1 MVWRGILSYTK
12 RREEI
17 RRYIE
22 IIEGAIKKSKNNTD
36 LTYRITELKQDINND
51 FFTVLVVGEFK
62 RGKSTFVNALLG
74 EELMITNVIPETAT
88 IQAIMYGEEKL
99 AEIVYENGE
108 KERGEANK
116 EFLRRFSPKNLP
128 GEKDIKYVKVSYP
141 CQLLKENVV
150 LVDTPGVQDLD
161 EHRVQVTYDFL
172 PKANAVIMLLD
183 ATSPMTRSEKEFIEE
198 HLINNGVGKVLFML
212 NRIDLLDE
220 DEVDVEEHVELTQK
234 RIREILGEHELF
246 ENPIVIP
253 VSAYDALEGLIENNE
268 ELIEKSNIRE
278 VKRILSETIFGGEI
292 ETIKLNSYK
301 YRLENILEKY
311 KLQYEKEKS
320 MLETDCTSLSTQLD
334 NVVSLKES
342 LVQKN
347 RVIEEYVENELR
359 VLLSMI
365 DKSLD
370 KFREDLIEDIDYE
383 LDRYMGTE
391 FKKFIERD
399 IPHIIKKRTEAWVTS
414 NEKNIEH
421 FFRKLENKLSHC
433 LSDLFNRRVFL
444 DSEGQTMNVK
454 TELKM
459 QANDVFGATVGAG
472 AVAAVGTI
480 AMTALGFG
488 ALGPII
494 TMAVLP
500 SLRNSFLKEELH
512 TSKEKVTPAIHQ
524 EINNH
529 IEKMKKVVDSNVYQ
543 RVDLLVNSIKTN
555 YNNFLFD
562 YQCHIEQCVLKKQ
575 QQENRIQDMIKGLT
589 DNCTV
594 IDKVLIQTRQ
604 L

>member
-1 MVWRGILSYTK
+1 
-12 RREEI
+12 
-17 RRYIE
+17 
-22 IIEGAIKKSKNNTD
+22 
-36 LTYRITELKQDINND
+36 
-51 FFTVLVVGEFK
+51 
-62 RGKSTFVNALLG
+62 
-74 EELMITNVIPETAT
+74 
-88 IQAIMYGEEKL
+88 
-99 AEIVYENGE
+99 
-108 KERGEANK
+108 
-116 EFLRRFSPKNLP
+116 
-128 GEKDIKYVKVSYP
+128 
-141 CQLLKENVV
+141 
-150 LVDTPGVQDLD
+150 
-161 EHRVQVTYDFL
+161 
-172 PKANAVIMLLD
+172 
-183 ATSPMTRSEKEFIEE
+183 
-198 HLINNGVGKVLFML
+198 
-212 NRIDLLDE
+212 
-220 DEVDVEEHVELTQK
+220 
-234 RIREILGEHELF
+234 
-246 ENPIVIP
+246 
-253 VSAYDALEGLIENNE
+253 
-268 ELIEKSNIRE
+268 
-278 VKRILSETIFGGEI
+278 
-292 ETIKLNSYK
+292 
-301 YRLENILEKY
+301 
-311 KLQYEKEKS
+311 

-399 IPHIIKKRTEAWVTS
+399 IPHIIKKRTDAWVTS